1 MNTTG
6 QMGAAVGYASS
17 LCKKYNT
24 NPRGIYLNHLS
35 ELKKLIDES
44 DKNKI

>member
-17 LCKKYNT
+17 LCNKYNAT
-24 NPRGIYLNHLS
+24 PRDIYQNHLN
-35 ELKKLIDES
+35 ELLRLIEES
-44 DKNKI
+44 NN

>member
-6 QMGAAVGYASS
+6 QMGVAVGFAAS

-24 NPRGIYLNHLS
+24 NPRGIWENHIE
-35 ELKKLIDES
+35 ELKNLIDS
-44 DKNKI
+44 SSAVK